1 MDISITTEDFLN
13 NITLY
18 DSAHHIVR
26 RVVKDDYL
34 TSLDVFGYLR
44 GPIFCNRRGS
54 GTIYINVK
62 GKKSAVKWSDTKN
75 YISTIKATTN
85 TLFSSDLQNPLHATH
100 EINYLDPFGR
110 TEQTIQYGVT
120 PALNSLVS
128 ERSMTGCI
136 VIVVHGFRRFVSV
149 RRIMFHHPISKSIS
163 LNCIMMSMLV
173 KNLFMTVRP

>member
-1 MDISITTEDFLN
+1 MFVPAESSLTPYVYHRFTIKEAMDISITTEDFLN

-85 TLFSSDLQNPLHATH
+85 TLFHRICKIHCMPL
-100 EINYLDPFGR
+100 
-110 TEQTIQYGVT
+110 
-120 PALNSLVS
+120 
-128 ERSMTGCI
+128 M
-136 VIVVHGFRRFVSV
+136 
-149 RRIMFHHPISKSIS
+149 K
-163 LNCIMMSMLV
+163 
-173 KNLFMTVRP
+173 